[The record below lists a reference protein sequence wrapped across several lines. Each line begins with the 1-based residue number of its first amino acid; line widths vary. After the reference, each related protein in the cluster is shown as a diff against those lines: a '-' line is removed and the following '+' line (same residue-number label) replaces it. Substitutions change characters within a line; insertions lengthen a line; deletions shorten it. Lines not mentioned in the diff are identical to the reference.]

1 MRTYLISYDLA
12 EPATIKNILST
23 EIMEIGQSWARPLA
37 NTWYVRCDEDQAQI
51 EAKLRDHLDI
61 DDGLLIQPV
70 RDDAV
75 MLNTGLRWFR
85 QRRDDDRVAGE
96 TNVVAFPGPAQ
107 APAHTLSGTDADIQ
121 DFAEAS

>member
-12 EPATIKNILST
+12 EPATIKNILSS
-23 EIMEIGQSWARPLA
+23 EIMELGKSWARPLA
-37 NTWYVRCDEDQAQI
+37 NTWYVRSDEAQADI

-70 RDDAV
+70 REDAV

-85 QRRDDDRVAGE
+85 QRRDNDRLDVE
-96 TNVVAFPGPAQ
+96 TNVVAFPGSVPA
-107 APAHTLSGTDADIQ
+107 PVHEEPCDY
-121 DFAEAS
+121 AEAS

>member
-23 EIMEIGQSWARPLA
+23 EIMELGKSWARPLA
-37 NTWYVRCDEDQAQI
+37 STWYVRCDEDQDVI

-85 QRRDDDRVAGE
+85 QRREDDRVAGE

-107 APAHTLSGTDADIQ
+107 APVHAEQQ

>member
-23 EIMEIGQSWARPLA
+23 EIMELGKSWARPLA
-37 NTWYVRCDEDQAQI
+37 STWYVRSDEEQDVI
-51 EAKLRDHLDI
+51 EARLRDHLDI

-70 RDDAV
+70 REDAV

-85 QRRDDDRVAGE
+85 QRREEDRTAGND
-96 TNVVAFPGPAQ
+96 NVVAFPGPVQ
-107 APAHTLSGTDADIQ
+107 APQHAEPAAETQ
-121 DFAEAS
+121 DYAEAS